1 MTTDWMDSGIEGSRV
16 KHKPSGREGFY
27 RGHTSGVCEPAKPI
41 AELDGCPVFIY
52 PSPEGRP
59 QGLFAPDNGG
69 IEEVSLEDLELIG
82 TSGRPKVESAGEYRS
97 RKTVGDAN
105 RVYNSD

>member
-1 MTTDWMDSGIEGSRV
+1 MTTADWMDSGIEGSRV

-27 RGHTSGVCEPAKPI
+27 HGYVCGEEDTKG
-41 AELDGCPVFIY
+41 LF
-52 PSPEGRP
+52 
-59 QGLFAPDNGG
+59 QGLFKPDSGSM
-69 IEEVSLEDLELIG
+69 EEVSLEDLELIRA
-82 TSGRPKVESAGEYRS
+82 SGRPKVASADEYRS